1 MRTRLLFLA
10 FFTFHFSLLTLHA
23 QVPQVTLSEE
33 LKGAA
38 VEVNLPFV
46 SVTVPDGNYR
56 VTMTLGAKKK
66 AGSTTVRAESRRL
79 MVENVATRRGERKTV
94 SFVVNKRDTKIRSAQ
109 GEDVVRIKPRERT
122 KLNWDDRLT
131 LELTGDAPCVS
142 DIRIEPA
149 DTTVTTL
156 YLCGNS
162 TVVDQDY
169 EPWASWG
176 QMIPRWLD
184 DRVAVANYAESGETV
199 STFIGAKRFQK
210 ILTLLRK
217 GDYVFIEFGHN
228 DQKQKFAGAGA
239 YYNFATGLKQMADE
253 VRQRGATPVFVT
265 PTQRRSFDDEG
276 HIRETHADYPDA
288 MRWVAQREGVQ
299 VIELH
304 DATRTFY
311 EQMGVEESKR
321 AFVHYPANTYPNQH
335 KELADNTH
343 FNPYGAYEIAKMV
356 IEGMRRLELPVVQH
370 LRDDYVP
377 YSPLRPDPVESFHWT
392 DSPFY
397 ESLKPDGN

>member
-23 QVPQVTLSEE
+23 QAPQVTLSED

-38 VEVNLPFV
+38 VEMNLPFV

-210 ILTLLRK
+210 ILTEGRLRVHRVRSQRPEAEVCRRRRLLQLCD
-217 GDYVFIEFGHN
+217 GP
-228 DQKQKFAGAGA
+228 Q
-239 YYNFATGLKQMADE
+239 ADG
-253 VRQRGATPVFVT
+253 RRGAPARSHTCVHHPHAAPFV
-265 PTQRRSFDDEG
+265 RR
-276 HIRETHADYPDA
+276 
-288 MRWVAQREGVQ
+288 
-299 VIELH
+299 
-304 DATRTFY
+304 
-311 EQMGVEESKR
+311 
-321 AFVHYPANTYPNQH
+321 
-335 KELADNTH
+335 
-343 FNPYGAYEIAKMV
+343 
-356 IEGMRRLELPVVQH
+356 
-370 LRDDYVP
+370 
-377 YSPLRPDPVESFHWT
+377 
-392 DSPFY
+392 
-397 ESLKPDGN
+397 